1 MHTQTHRYEN
11 IHIYIYMLYICA
23 CIYIHMH
30 VYAEMKHLTD
40 MYLDRDYF
48 FTVLSTS
55 YYISLQENCTMEPD
69 TSSIISVIK

>member
-1 MHTQTHRYEN
+1 
-11 IHIYIYMLYICA
+11 
-23 CIYIHMH
+23 MH